1 MWTNLFVQRYSRF
14 GQCGRFSLK
23 RSVTGNMVADAMLF
37 SSSVTH
43 CESVSSSAPPELSPK
58 GSELALG
65 CWTSAH
71 VSPEARHSPCRLI
84 FGYGSL
90 MWKFD
95 YPYER
100 KFACRILP
108 EIRSQESGGN
118 SISGN
123 SNVQGF
129 VFKRRLW
136 MQSCDHRGTVN
147 FPGRVPTLVKVPSD
161 SVDGLG
167 ASAQILSDGAGAGLD
182 NEDVAG
188 MAYEITEA
196 DAERVWAELDY
207 RERHGYTRT
216 LAKVI
221 SFEGAVEETQVYYF
235 DRGDQVVGSEGSAIV
250 WDEPTEATAAVVAK
264 AVGPSGSNVEYLRKM
279 CACVE
284 EIMAGTGAT
293 DEYLEELRERTEA
306 IVRSS

>member
-1 MWTNLFVQRYSRF
+1 LFVHRYSRF

-23 RSVTGNMVADAMLF
+23 RSVIGNMA
-37 SSSVTH
+37 SVTH
-43 CESVSSSAPPELSPK
+43 GEPVFSSAPPEPSSK
-58 GSELALG
+58 GGELALG

-108 EIRSQESGGN
+108 EIRSEESGGN
-118 SISGN
+118 SVAGN
-123 SNVQGF
+123 SNVQGC

-161 SVDGLG
+161 WVDASG
-167 ASAQILSDGAGAGLD
+167 AAQILSDGAGALD
-182 NEDVAG
+182 NEGVAG
-188 MAYEITEA
+188 IAYELTEA

-235 DRGDQVVGSEGSAIV
+235 DRGDQVVGSEGSALV

-306 IVRSS
+306 MVRSS